1 MTMHPD
7 DLLDQLKK
15 AATPRKQKT
24 LDLIYEVCK
33 EQYER
38 GSRDFSVATIARIAE
53 DRGGPSKGAIHNK
66 TGDDYKGLIK
76 AWAEHTGGVTRK
88 VRQVSENPYSALIDK
103 IDNPALRSMM
113 AGILAENRQ
122 MRREITLLKAEGNRV
137 IDMRPQSDQ
146 PRETVQV
153 LPASFGLYPSEIEAL
168 RHAVSDRVLKD
179 EGWTTDAEGRVI
191 SEAGRPVY
199 KPGYM
204 MAIRKIIGEGVKQ
217 PNYTA
222 AQFNAETKAHGGMPI
237 DTDWDRMPDAGK
249 ERLE

>member
-1 MTMHPD
+1 MPSTASGSTPD
-7 DLLDQLKK
+7 L
-15 AATPRKQKT
+15 AT
-24 LDLIYEVCK
+24 
-33 EQYER
+33 
-38 GSRDFSVATIARIAE
+38 
-53 DRGGPSKGAIHNK
+53 GGPNDSLTARHL
-66 TGDDYKGLIK
+66 TS
-76 AWAEHTGGVTRK
+76 TR
-88 VRQVSENPYSALIDK
+88 
-103 IDNPALRSMM
+103 
-113 AGILAENRQ
+113 
-122 MRREITLLKAEGNRV
+122 T
-137 IDMRPQSDQ
+137 QSDQ